1 MQERRI
7 VLSGLAALC
16 LSILAPLANAGGPA
30 DPLLERGRY
39 VARVAGCNDCHTAG
53 YMQSGGQVPETRWLT
68 GDSLG
73 WQGPWGTTYAINL
86 RRYMAELSE
95 AQWLERARH
104 LNARPPMPWFALR
117 DMNDGDLRAIYRLVR
132 SLGPLG
138 EPAPAFLPPGS
149 TAAGPVVSFPL
160 PPG

>member
-1 MQERRI
+1 MHKERI
-7 VLSGLAALC
+7 VLSSLAVLW
-16 LSILAPLANAGGPA
+16 LSLLSPLAGAGGQA
-30 DPLLERGRY
+30 DQLLERGRY
-39 VARVAGCNDCHTAG
+39 IARVSGCNDCHTPG
-53 YMQSGGQVPETRWLT
+53 YMQSGGQVPEGRWLT

-117 DMNDGDLRAIYRLVR
+117 DMDDGDLRAIYRMVR

-138 EPAPAFLPPGS
+138 EPAPAFVPPGGA
-149 TAAGPVVSFPL
+149 TTGPVVSFPM